1 MKSPPITLRLLVP
14 MLAALEGAAA
24 GSDQEL
30 TSFSANFN
38 HGGGHAGDRSVRDY
52 NWLVVVGQSATRIDS
67 PAPDGGRISAGVSGA
82 SAVLAPQGRNS
93 EAEPPPTGPGF
104 LFVTPPQNTM
114 PRVMLLHSVHQG
126 VSDSIQHGPQ
136 PDWLRNGTRK
146 LAGLTVGEI
155 EELSIHTKAAS
166 IHTVMRFALRV
177 DGEWYASKT
186 FFKQTDTG
194 VFEKRSI
201 NPSINEWIS
210 GVYPSGTSLDIDL
223 RENPSTPLN
232 SSGVISGYGWFAD
245 SYSLAGKSASL
256 QIDKFR
262 IKLGLLSDPYL
273 QWAIGPFAN
282 PLTDTG
288 HGADVDNDGFSN
300 LMEFV
305 MGTDPTASDHPA
317 ALPVVTKQG
326 EDLTVRFRR
335 SDASELQPVAIKV
348 EWGGGSDD
356 GIVIGPSGRE
366 FPNGA
371 SYIVNETGTLDT
383 VVVTIPGAAAALKNV
398 RIVAAME

>member
-1 MKSPPITLRLLVP
+1 MKKPLTTLRLLVP
-14 MLAALEGAAA
+14 MLATLEGAVA
-24 GSDQEL
+24 GGDQAL

-38 HGGGHAGDRSVRDY
+38 HGGGDVGDRSVRDY

-67 PAPDGGRISAGVSGA
+67 PSPDGRRISVGVSGA
-82 SAVLAPQGRNS
+82 PAVLAPPGRNTA
-93 EAEPPPTGPGF
+93 AEPPPTGPGF

-136 PDWLRNGTRK
+136 PDWLRSGTRK

-155 EELSIHTKAAS
+155 DEISVHTKAAS

-177 DGEWYASKT
+177 DGEWYASKS

-194 VFEKRSI
+194 IFEKRTI
-201 NPSINEWIS
+201 NPSVNEWIS
-210 GVYPSGTSLDIDL
+210 GVYPSETSLDIDL
-223 RENPSTPLN
+223 SENPSTPLN

-245 SYSLAGKSASL
+245 SYSLAGKNASL

-288 HGADVDNDGFSN
+288 HEADVDNDGFSN

-317 ALPVVTKQG
+317 ALPVFSKQG
-326 EDLTVRFRR
+326 KDLIVRFRR
-335 SDASELQPVAIKV
+335 SDASELQPVVIKV
-348 EWGGGSDD
+348 EWGDHPDSA
-356 GIVIGPSGRE
+356 IVIGPSGRE

-371 SYIVNETGTLDT
+371 SYVVNETGTLDT
-383 VVVTIPGAAAALKNV
+383 VVVTIPGSAGALENV
-398 RIVAAME
+398 RISAAME